1 MGMTP
6 NARTQGHAEWQQSPF
21 YAPVVESVDTPHSK
35 CGAERREGSSPSGST
50 ICSSDGIGIHIR
62 FKIGCRRDCE
72 FESHLEHHG
81 LTLIVQ
87 SSLLTKRHGC

>member
-1 MGMTP
+1 MMELVDMMASSTI
-6 NARTQGHAEWQQSPF
+6 AEMRP
-21 YAPVVESVDTPHSK
+21 
-35 CGAERREGSSPSGST
+35 SSNLGTGT